1 MKFFVGI
8 VLLALAAGSSAELS
22 CSNEP
27 VQITTKWIDI
37 KHSCVDAM
45 REQIQKEIFASYQ
58 YLAMAAYFSRDTV
71 NRPGFAEHFF
81 GAAKEERE
89 HALHLIEYLSMRGN
103 LTSGVTNLITSPKVD
118 KAEWTSAVEA
128 LTDALNLE
136 SEVTKS
142 IRDVIITCET
152 DKATKYND
160 YHLVDYLTGVYLE
173 EQYKGQRELAG
184 KLSTLKKMMASH
196 GEIGEFLYD
205 KEL

>member
-1 MKFFVGI
+1 
-8 VLLALAAGSSAELS
+8 
-22 CSNEP
+22 
-27 VQITTKWIDI
+27 
-37 KHSCVDAM
+37 M

-103 LTSGVTNLITSPKVD
+103 LTSKVTSLITNPKVD
-118 KAEWTSAVEA
+118 KSEWTDAVEA

-136 SEVTKS
+136 AEVTKS

-160 YHLVDYLTGVYLE
+160 YHVSISSVESSLTL
-173 EQYKGQRELAG
+173 QYKFHF
-184 KLSTLKKMMASH
+184 LS
-196 GEIGEFLYD
+196 
-205 KEL
+205 